1 MRRDQLEHLVRAAG
15 AILDEHDVIVIG
27 SQSILGSV
35 PEERLPPEAT
45 RSVEAD
51 IVPLADAD
59 ETKSTLIDG
68 TIGELSPFHE
78 TFGVYAHGVGD
89 RTARLPHGWRDRLVA
104 LRNENTRGVTG
115 WCLEPHDLIVAK
127 LLAGRQHD
135 MEFCRA
141 LLHAG
146 IVDADTVQTRL
157 SDTVLED
164 VERPLVERRLESLT
178 RPAK

>member
-35 PEERLPPEAT
+35 PDERLPPEAT

-78 TFGVYAHGVGD
+78 TFGVYAHGVGE
-89 RTARLPHGWRDRLVA
+89 RTARLPRGWRDRLVA
-104 LRNENTRGVTG
+104 LRNANTRGVTG
-115 WCLEPHDLIVAK
+115 WCLEPHDLVVAK
-127 LLAGRQHD
+127 LLAGRPHD
-135 MEFCRA
+135 IEFCKA

-146 IVDADTVQTRL
+146 IVDAETVQIRL
-157 SDTVLED
+157 SDTMLDD
-164 VERPLVERRLESLT
+164 VERSLVERRFASVT
-178 RPAK
+178 PPAK